1 MIDTRSFRHVFAE
14 PKAKEVGMGSPTFRW
29 SLAVLTLAVLG
40 GSMAFVVGATFG
52 AALNG
57 HATRLTLAHSPMP
70 QIAAKV
76 EAAPAAAAFA
86 KK

>member
-1 MIDTRSFRHVFAE
+1 
-14 PKAKEVGMGSPTFRW
+14 MGSPTFRR
-29 SLAVLTLAVLG
+29 SLAVLTLAVFG
-40 GSMAFVVGATFG
+40 GSMAFVLGATFG

-70 QIAAKV
+70 QIAAKA
-76 EAAPAAAAFA
+76 EAPAAFA